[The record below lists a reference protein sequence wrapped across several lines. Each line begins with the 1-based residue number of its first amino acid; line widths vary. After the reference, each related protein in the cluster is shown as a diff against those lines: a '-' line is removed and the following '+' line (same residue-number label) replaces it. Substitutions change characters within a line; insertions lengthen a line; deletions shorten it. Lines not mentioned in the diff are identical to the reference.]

1 MAHRPPRRLGSI
13 LGLGTALALV
23 LLDGGLVALILTSPV
38 NLLTVVRAIV
48 ALLTLLLMGVILFGV
63 SGLRS
68 ASYRVDRNAITIR
81 WGKVQQVIPLSDV
94 EGVALGEELGKV
106 TRFRGLRWPGFWVGR
121 GWIDGVGAVQF
132 YSGSSFDRQL
142 VIRTPVA
149 SYAISPQAPGKFLDL
164 LTTQRAMGALEARE
178 HRLIQPQRGQFDR
191 VGVALV
197 ALGGVLNLGL
207 FILVGIRY
215 SALSHTLPLHY
226 DLAGLPDRTGAPR
239 QLFAFSGLGSA
250 IWLLDAVLGGILYRR
265 ARERTAAYL
274 LWGAAVAVQLL
285 VGIGL
290 VGLMGA

>member
-94 EGVALGEELGKV
+94 EGVALGEELGMV

-149 SYAISPQAPGKFLDL
+149 SYAISPQAPDKFLDL

-178 HRLIQPQRGQFDR
+178 HRLTQPQWGQFDR
-191 VGVALV
+191 VGAALV

-226 DLAGLPDRTGAPR
+226 GLAGLPDRTGAPR